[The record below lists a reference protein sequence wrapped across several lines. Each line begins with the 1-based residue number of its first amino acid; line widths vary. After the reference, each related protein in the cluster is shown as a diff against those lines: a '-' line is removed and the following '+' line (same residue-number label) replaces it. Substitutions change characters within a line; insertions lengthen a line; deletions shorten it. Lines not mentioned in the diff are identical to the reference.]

1 MEYQY
6 HDERIKASCE
16 SDRWLARNLGPSGQK
31 NMDRRINEIEAA
43 TNIVE
48 LLEAPTWHV
57 LDGRDGG
64 ARRGRIA
71 GKLTGRYRLILSAPE
86 GGVSGLVVTVE
97 ILDIEDYHKQ

>member
-57 LDGRDGG
+57 LDGEME
-64 ARRGRIA
+64 
-71 GKLTGRYRLILSAPE
+71 APVE
-86 GGVSGLVVTVE
+86 GGLRGS
-97 ILDIEDYHKQ
+97 